1 MEAQLTA
8 ASWALQKMGGGG
20 GGAQLKS
27 NIIGLR
33 REKTYLRWFG
43 TNKGTDHPAHPC
55 SLIRAFVIRLL

>member
-20 GGAQLKS
+20 AQLKS
-27 NIIGLR
+27 NIIELR
-33 REKTYLRWFG
+33 REKTYLRWFA